1 MSPWKPARLR
11 CGMGRVRKRTRGA
24 GSQERKEQKQRRA
37 DASPSVQ
44 EERVLAWKAVNKL
57 LDRKEERR

>member
-1 MSPWKPARLR
+1 
-11 CGMGRVRKRTRGA
+11 MGRVRKRTRGA

>member
-11 CGMGRVRKRTRGA
+11 CGMGRARKRTRGA